1 MAITIT
7 PDEATGLTDITRPNF
22 TMNQTVTASTDDPLN
37 ETITNVTASVAG
49 NQPDLVITPSSS
61 SVSITGTLTDPF
73 VDEFTYVE
81 PGESDKTQT
90 PTVVQRIPNMPA
102 NKILYNLNQDNTTPY
117 IETFTITV
125 TADTGTTTFT
135 LELKINNE
143 YEGIRSFIS
152 NYYT

>member
-22 TMNQTVTASTDDPLN
+22 TMNQTVTASSDDGSD
-37 ETITNVTASVAG
+37 TITNVTASVAG
-49 NQPDLVITPSSS
+49 SQPDLVITPSSS

>member
-102 NKILYNLNQDNTTPY
+102 DKILYNLNQDNTTPY

>member
-22 TMNQTVTASTDDPLN
+22 TMNQTVTASSDDGSD
-37 ETITNVTASVAG
+37 TITNVTASVAG

-102 NKILYNLNQDNTTPY
+102 DKILYNLNQDNTTPY

-125 TADTGTTTFT
+125 TSDTGTTTFT